1 MAGEGVD
8 EGFEGIAGTFLAC
21 GGHVEGAFE
30 VEFCGGGASG
40 WGVDAV
46 DDAERFGWVEDSGA
60 ELGDGGVPCGGG
72 ASFWFCGVASG
83 GGEGGGCGGEFGV
96 VVGGDTFE
104 P

>member
-8 EGFEGIAGTFLAC
+8 EGFEGIAGAFLAC

-30 VEFCGGGASG
+30 VEFSGGGASG
-40 WGVDAV
+40 LGVDAV
-46 DDAERFGWVEDSGA
+46 DDAERFCGVEDTGA
-60 ELGDGGVPCGGG
+60 EVGDGGVPCCGG
-72 ASFWFCGVASG
+72 ACFWFRGVACG
-83 GGEGGGCGGEFGV
+83 GGEGGGGGGEFGV